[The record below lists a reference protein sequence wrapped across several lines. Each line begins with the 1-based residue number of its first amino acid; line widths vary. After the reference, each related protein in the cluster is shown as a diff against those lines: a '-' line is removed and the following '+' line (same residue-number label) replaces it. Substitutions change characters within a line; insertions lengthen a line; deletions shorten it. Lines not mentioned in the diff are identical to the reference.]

1 MSKKGSDA
9 VSSLRDNLQNNI
21 VYYLQKNK
29 IKNKAFAE
37 MLGVSAAS
45 VTNWISGKNSPDIEL
60 IAKMCDIFGVSIT
73 DMMAPADYGVDLKL
87 SEHEQELV
95 YAYRDTPTM
104 RPAVD
109 KLLGIDK
116 GTKTLLKIARSS
128 NSSVVLVEDD
138 FSDLRNASF
147 TDEDL

>member
-1 MSKKGSDA
+1 MQL
-9 VSSLRDNLQNNI
+9 SSLRDNLQNNI

-45 VTNWISGKNSPDIEL
+45 VTNWISGKNSPDIDL

-73 DMMAPADYGVDLKL
+73 QMMAPANNDVDLRL
-87 SEHEQELV
+87 SGHEEELI
-95 YAYRDTPTM
+95 YAYRNTPEM

-109 KLLGIDK
+109 KLLGVDK
-116 GTKTLLKIARSS
+116 ETKTLLKIARSA
-128 NSSVVLVEDD
+128 NSSVVLLEDD
-138 FSDLRNASF
+138 FSDFRNASF

>member
-1 MSKKGSDA
+1 
-9 VSSLRDNLQNNI
+9 
-21 VYYLQKNK
+21 
-29 IKNKAFAE
+29 

-73 DMMAPADYGVDLKL
+73 EMMAPANYGVDLKL

-95 YAYRDTPTM
+95 YAYRNMQAM

-116 GTKTLLKIARSS
+116 ETKTLLKIARSS

-138 FSDLRNASF
+138 FSDFRNASF
-147 TDEDL
+147 TNEDL

>member
-1 MSKKGSDA
+1 M
-9 VSSLRDNLQNNI
+9 SSLRDNLQNNI

-73 DMMAPADYGVDLKL
+73 QMMASADNDVDLKL
-87 SEHEQELV
+87 SEHEEELI
-95 YAYRDTPTM
+95 YAYRNTPEM

-109 KLLGIDK
+109 KLLGVDK
-116 GTKTLLKIARSS
+116 ETKTLLKIARSS
-128 NSSVVLVEDD
+128 NSSVVLIEDN
-138 FSDLRNASF
+138 FSDFKNASF